1 MRMQRIWLARLTLAL
16 MTVFATSVPTLAAE
30 AWPQRPVRLIL
41 PIGAGSGVDVAARLF
56 AQKLAERWKQ
66 AVVIENRP
74 GADGLIG
81 TAAFAR
87 MHDDHTLLYWN
98 SSVFTLY
105 PLLETSLSY
114 DPQRDIAPISIATE
128 NAFVI
133 AASKRSQI
141 DSLRA
146 LSAAARSQPG
156 KLNYN
161 AGAGELPYL
170 FAGFLKRS
178 GIELTQVPY
187 RDATIA
193 AGDLAE
199 GRLQVYAALLT
210 TVLPLAQG
218 GKVAL
223 IAVTGRQRSSIA
235 PEVPTAIEQGF
246 PDGELVGL
254 TGFFGAGDMPTDRR
268 DRIAADVGAVAAD
281 RRLTE
286 RLAELGQ
293 TVRSS
298 TSAEFTASIDE
309 RHAVMA
315 GIIPLINSKP
325 TR

>member
-1 MRMQRIWLARLTLAL
+1 MRMQRIWLARLTLTL
-16 MTVFATSVPTLAAE
+16 MTAFATSVPSLAAE
-30 AWPQRPVRLIL
+30 VWPQRPVRLIL
-41 PIGAGSGVDVAARLF
+41 PIGAGSGTDVAARLF

-81 TAAFAR
+81 TAAFAG

-105 PLLETSLSY
+105 PLLEPRLSY
-114 DPQRDIAPISIATE
+114 DPQRDFAPISTATE

-133 AASKRSQI
+133 AASKRSTI

-146 LSAAARSQPG
+146 LSAAAQSQPG

-161 AGAGELPYL
+161 GGAGELPHL

-187 RDATIA
+187 RDATVA
-193 AGDLAE
+193 AGDLVE
-199 GRLQVYAALLT
+199 GRLDVYTALLT
-210 TVLPLAQG
+210 TALPLAQA
-218 GKVAL
+218 GKIAL

-235 PEVPTAIEQGF
+235 SETPTAIEQGF
-246 PDGELVGL
+246 PEGAFEGL
-254 TGFFGAGDMPTDRR
+254 TGFFGARDMPINRR
-268 DRIAADVGAVAAD
+268 DRISADVRAVVAD
-281 RRLTE
+281 PRLAE

-298 TSAEFTASIDE
+298 TPAEFAAAIEE
-309 RHAVMA
+309 RYANMA
-315 GIIPLINSKP
+315 GIISLINTKP
-325 TR
+325 TQ